1 VSDEVQHLP
10 ADRVR
15 RRDVQALAYTGRDL
29 SQQVTANLAGSP
41 DLIREKIAGLAA
53 IGVDHACG
61 LMIPADSIGE
71 LVEQIE
77 WFAEIALGAGARA
90 GAAREP

>member
-1 VSDEVQHLP
+1 
-10 ADRVR
+10 
-15 RRDVQALAYTGRDL
+15 
-29 SQQVTANLAGSP
+29 VTANLVGSP

-71 LVEQIE
+71 LEEQIG
-77 WFAEIALGAGARA
+77 WFAEIALGVRA
-90 GAAREP
+90 

>member
-29 SQQVTANLAGSP
+29 SQQVTANLVGSP

-61 LMIPADSIGE
+61 LMIPADSVGE
-71 LVEQIE
+71 LEEQIG
-77 WFAEIALGAGARA
+77 WFAEIALGDEQAG
-90 GAAREP
+90 PCPC